1 MKLIVAGLGRTG
13 TQSLTQAL
21 EQLGLR
27 VASQRALMSTP
38 GLADAALGAVHGR
51 APMDWSVL
59 AGFDATAGWPL
70 CFLVE
75 DQVARF
81 PDAPVLLNTR
91 PAADWYESVAKAWP
105 VLTTMAKVPLI
116 PKKAFIQDMVGMLES
131 RMGGPLDRAA
141 WMAGH
146 DAHIAHVRAV
156 VPPERL
162 IEYPLGSG
170 WGPICEALDLPVPDT
185 PFPRGNSSK
194 DGSFQQTLMKLLK
207 GGG

>member
-1 MKLIVAGLGRTG
+1 MA
-13 TQSLTQAL
+13 
-21 EQLGLR
+21 
-27 VASQRALMSTP
+27 TP

-59 AGFDATAGWPL
+59 DGFDATAGWPL

-75 DQVARF
+75 AQVARF

-105 VLTTMAKVPLI
+105 VLTSVSKVPFI
-116 PKKAFIQDMVGMLES
+116 PKKALILDMIGMLES
-131 RMGGPLDRAA
+131 RMGGPLDRDT

-146 DAHIAHVRAV
+146 DVHIAHVRAV

-170 WGPICEALDLPVPDT
+170 WGPICDALDLPAPDAA
-185 PFPRGNSSK
+185 FPRGSSSE
-194 DGSFQQTLMKLLK
+194 DGSFQQPLVKMQK